1 MYIDRFHPDKKWVR
15 ILPRGDRHLQP
26 SELIETQSLINHQMM
41 QSSSYLYSLYSITRG
56 LKIGVQELSD
66 NYTLLSMGEGQIY
79 VEINNQGYY
88 LDIDAISRFPIP
100 NTGRSEIGIRFNFE
114 DRDEYT
120 DPIFLVGSKGAHRR
134 LLNYEIVVNEDSYP
148 IAVVYSKG
156 AFLRPDIYYYNN
168 HQLTKLYDAQFLS
181 PKISNLVNL
190 RWHEEHGNYISNGL
204 EVIHS
209 NDKLVVNSGTAYIN
223 GKRVHLPFTNYIIL
237 DNLPTIL
244 DNYFRYIVLL
254 NKQGELSLL
263 EDIEPGPYSLNIP
276 LDSID
281 LAILEITN
289 RFIRGGR
296 IVRDITLTQSYKR
309 ALSNTD
315 ILRLER
321 DNYNNEKYV
330 AQLSLDMQLLN
341 LSDSRGL
348 NLNGVFTDA
357 LVDTTRSDIYHPLYS
372 ASFMPGIRALRP
384 GFTPSNKPA
393 QLIPN
398 NIDIG
403 TVNGDSYY
411 ATASFSE
418 ETLIEQLI
426 STDWISLSV
435 NPYTKAVM
443 RISPSQ
449 GVPDNSKIAYSLVS
463 PSSLPSL
470 SASILKGLLASNL
483 AVVNLNLYLKAQYVY
498 VQCDGFPSNSD
509 NLILSFGSIRIT
521 EFELLQGTGFGT
533 QPNSIKANQDG
544 SIYLRF
550 LIPTDLPLDSYVVS
564 ISNEVSEASAVYRS
578 VNTVQT
584 IINNDGG
591 YIEQNPSYY
600 YYPSLE
606 EGIAQTFFIEEPS
619 TLTSISIAFRKVSS
633 LNIAGIKV
641 AAISIVDAS
650 GGVPDIQKVLGM
662 AYIYTDQI
670 RTSGN
675 GSTLVETTFDRPV
688 PTSRGQYAL
697 VIHPLIQG
705 IEVYIGNAGRPSLKD
720 GIVSTDQLL
729 TTGSLYM
736 REGNFWQARL
746 EADLTFKLNRAL
758 VSSTTSELTFE
769 IEDVESIDQVFFELP
784 AMLPPGTGIEYFY
797 ESNNGWVKMEGHSYN
812 LQSPNT
818 RSRFK
823 AVLYNT
829 RRMSPSLDLQNLSIN
844 ANHNKKESTWI
855 SITSFFDSA
864 YNNVELILDVYEP
877 KGSKIKPYF
886 SSNAGLTW
894 EPLTLE
900 DSLLIDGNIP
910 LYTNTY
916 RATSLSDTVVN
927 KSASGS
933 DIRTLRNR
941 FTVRIDF
948 EINNT
953 AVIPFVRNMRTLT
966 HAS

>member
-15 ILPRGDRHLQP
+15 VLPRGDRYLQP
-26 SELIETQSLINHQMM
+26 SELIEVQSLLNHQMM
-41 QSSSYLYSLYSITRG
+41 QPSSYLYNLYSITRG
-56 LKIGVQELSD
+56 LRIGIQQLST
-66 NYTLLSMGEGQIY
+66 NYNLLSLGEGQVY
-79 VEINNQGYY
+79 VEIDNQGYY
-88 LDIDAISRFPIP
+88 VDVDAISKLPIP
-100 NTGRSEIGIRFNFE
+100 NNGRVDIGIVFKFE
-114 DRDEYT
+114 EKDDY
-120 DPIFLVGSKGAHRR
+120 PNPSFIVGKKGAHRKI
-134 LLNYEIVVNEDSYP
+134 LTYQIVINEDSYP
-148 IAVVYSKG
+148 IAVIQNKG
-156 AFLRPDIYYYNN
+156 PFIRPDIYYYSN
-168 HQLTKLYDAQFLS
+168 HQLTKLYDPYFLS

-190 RWHEEHGNYISNGL
+190 RWYEEHGDYISHGL
-204 EVIHS
+204 EVRHNKDI
-209 NDKLVVNSGTAYIN
+209 LTINSGTAYID
-223 GKRVHLPFTNYIIL
+223 GKRIHLPFTSYITL
-237 DNLPTIL
+237 SNLPTIL
-244 DNYFRYIVLL
+244 DSYFRYIVLL
-254 NKQGELSLL
+254 NKQGEVSLL
-263 EDIEPGPYSLNIP
+263 EDENPGPYSLNIP
-276 LDSID
+276 PNTID
-281 LAILEITN
+281 LALLEITN
-289 RFIRGGR
+289 RFIRDGR
-296 IVRDITLTQSYKR
+296 IVRDVVITQSYKR

-315 ILRLER
+315 ILRLEK

-372 ASFMPGIRALRP
+372 ASFMPAIRALRP
-384 GFTPSNKPA
+384 GFIASDKPA
-393 QLIPN
+393 QLVPS

-403 TVNGDSYY
+403 VVNGEPYY
-411 ATASFSE
+411 ATGSFSE
-418 ETLIEQLI
+418 EALVEQLI
-426 STDWISLSV
+426 ATDWLSLDID
-435 NPYTKAVM
+435 PYTKAIM
-443 RISPSQ
+443 RISPNQ

-483 AVVNLNLYLKAQYVY
+483 AVINLNLYLKAQYVY
-498 VQCDGFPSNSD
+498 VQCDGFPINTD
-509 NLILSFGSIRIT
+509 NLILTFGSIRIT
-521 EFELLQGTGFGT
+521 EFDLLQGTAFGT
-533 QPNSIKANQDG
+533 QPNSVKANQDG
-544 SIYLRF
+544 SVYLRF

-564 ISNEVSEASAVYRS
+564 LSNENSQASTVYRS

-584 IINNDGG
+584 IINSDGG
-591 YIEQNPSYY
+591 FLEENKSSY

-619 TLTSISIAFRKVSS
+619 TLTSILIAFRKVTN
-633 LNIAGIKV
+633 LNTPGIKV

-650 GGVPDIQKVLGM
+650 GGAPDIQKVLGL
-662 AYIYTDQI
+662 AYIYTDQV

-675 GSTLVETTFDRPV
+675 GTILVETTFDRPI
-688 PTSRGQYAL
+688 PTTRGQYAV
-697 VIHPLIQG
+697 VIHPLISG
-705 IEVYIGNAGRPSLKD
+705 VEIYIGNAGRPSLKD

-729 TTGSLYM
+729 TTGSLYIK
-736 REGNFWQARL
+736 EGGFWQARL
-746 EADLTFKLNRAL
+746 EADLTFRINRAL
-758 VSSTTSELTFE
+758 ISTTTSELIFE
-769 IEDVESIDQVFFELP
+769 LEDIEPIDQVFFQLP
-784 AMLPPGTGIEYFY
+784 VILPSNTGIEYFY
-797 ESNNGWVKMEGHSYN
+797 ESNRGWVKMEGHSYN

-818 RSRFK
+818 KSRFK

-829 RRMSPSLDLQNLSIN
+829 RRMSPSLDLHNLSIST
-844 ANHNKKESTWI
+844 NHNKKESTWI
-855 SITSFFDSA
+855 SITSSFDSA

-894 EPLTLE
+894 EVLTLE